1 MGGGKESVQVA
12 FCPSF
17 CKDDRMP
24 LSDSLISQRL
34 TGCSSPAGIL
44 GESGLL
50 RQLTKR
56 FAESTLAAE
65 M

>member
-1 MGGGKESVQVA
+1 
-12 FCPSF
+12 
-17 CKDDRMP
+17 MP